1 MHVNI
6 TDTECKL
13 KLWTSFV
20 VGIMLYVSSNNRRYT
35 KCKYLHTKPYHQE
48 EAKCEWKVKRCSG
61 ESHERGYSEG
71 MLAKDARIEQP
82 ETRDNDQVR
91 MGENGNAREWEC
103 ERTTMRQKVARNPSA
118 RGRECKNARRIR
130 EDENRVIPGMRGGRG

>member
-13 KLWTSFV
+13 KLRASFV

-35 KCKYLHTKPYHQE
+35 KCKYLHTKQYHQE
-48 EAKCEWKVKRCSG
+48 EANCEWKVKRCSG

-71 MLAKDARIEQP
+71 MLAED
-82 ETRDNDQVR
+82 TRNKKTRMRENDQL
-91 MGENGNAREWEC
+91 RERPT
-103 ERTTMRQKVARNPSA
+103 ERTAN
-118 RGRECKNARRIR
+118 
-130 EDENRVIPGMRGGRG
+130 